1 MRIKQHNS
9 ETDYEIIL
17 DSLLS
22 QNIDVKLVD
31 HLGNSAVFYGIQ
43 SFNYQAVSKIVE
55 KGGEI
60 KTNPS
65 RVFRA
70 IVEED
75 LDLLHGLAKFGD
87 KFEYK
92 DN

>member
-1 MRIKQHNS
+1 M
-9 ETDYEIIL
+9 
-17 DSLLS
+17 LS

-31 HLGNSAVFYGIQ
+31 HLGNSAVFYEFKVLIIKLL
-43 SFNYQAVSKIVE
+43 ARLWKRVVV
-55 KGGEI
+55 EI
-60 KTNPS
+60 KTNAS

-75 LDLLHGLAKFGD
+75 LDLLHVKFGD
-87 KFEYK
+87 NFEYK